1 MSQSQSLKVKKN
13 RQTERCLSLSMF
25 LGTEGDREAGSQAV
39 PLLYLTEVQ
48 NDSWLLLHQHHGWAD
63 VAAAFQV
70 QQHLILLSLLFICLS
85 LFLSRNSCSGNMLSL
100 ILFVLLFHLYSKI
113 TFFFFLGCNAAN
125 QLFTSGRPSSIL
137 RRAPAGRRFFSFSQL
152 GRSWLFSGLLFP
164 LQIIRLY
171 LHHWLIKGW
180 AQVAPNISFK
190 DSVISASTSFL
201 SDQSVFMSHVCAIA
215 ISTRPRRHR
224 KKGMD
229 PQWDEFIRSV
239 GQLSQLIPVLSWR
252 RRGEGWK

>member
-1 MSQSQSLKVKKN
+1 
-13 RQTERCLSLSMF
+13 MF

-85 LFLSRNSCSGNMLSL
+85 LFLSRNSCSGNKLSL

-113 TFFFFLGCNAAN
+113 TFLGCNAAN

>member
-1 MSQSQSLKVKKN
+1 MSQSQSLKVKKNNN

-85 LFLSRNSCSGNMLSL
+85 FFLSRNSCSGNKLSL

-113 TFFFFLGCNAAN
+113 TYFFLGCNAAN
-125 QLFTSGRPSSIL
+125 QLFIL
-137 RRAPAGRRFFSFSQL
+137 AGPL
-152 GRSWLFSGLLFP
+152 PFSGVH
-164 LQIIRLY
+164 LQE
-171 LHHWLIKGW
+171 GG
-180 AQVAPNISFK
+180 S
-190 DSVISASTSFL
+190 SASPSWDAADYSL
-201 SDQSVFMSHVCAIA
+201 VCYFH
-215 ISTRPRRHR
+215 SR
-224 KKGMD
+224 
-229 PQWDEFIRSV
+229 
-239 GQLSQLIPVLSWR
+239 
-252 RRGEGWK
+252 